1 MGLACGLVQGSCVTK
16 FVNIQTQATATK
28 LSVIIT
34 AQNMKSMRRQQQ
46 HKDTIQKEKRMEK
59 VEED

>member
-34 AQNMKSMRRQQQ
+34 AQKMKRRRHQQQ
-46 HKDTIQKEKRMEK
+46 EKKEKRMEK